1 MVDGSVS
8 EVGSYEELLSHDGAF
23 AQFLKMYII
32 ETADDERGD
41 IEGKYDWIVL
51 WLYVA
56 CSKRCRVRV
65 MLLNATFKFFSAIS
79 WWSVLLVEEA
89 WVSEENHRPVA
100 SVKDV
105 SSTIKI
111 RLTSLDVLLNDATL
125 NDAYAIPW
133 WSVVSLKKITDL
145 SWVTNKCYDKMYL
158 GEARTHKHASND
170 WH

>member
-41 IEGKYDWIVL
+41 KEGKYDRTVL

-56 CSKRCRVRV
+56 CSKICRVRV
-65 MLLNATFKFFSAIS
+65 TVFNATFKKNSTIS
-79 WWSVLLVEEA
+79 WWSVLLVEET
-89 WVSEENHRPVA
+89 WISKENHRPVA

-111 RLTSLDVLLNDATL
+111 RLTSLDVSLNDVTL
-125 NDAYAIPW
+125 NDA
-133 WSVVSLKKITDL
+133 
-145 SWVTNKCYDKMYL
+145 
-158 GEARTHKHASND
+158 
-170 WH
+170 